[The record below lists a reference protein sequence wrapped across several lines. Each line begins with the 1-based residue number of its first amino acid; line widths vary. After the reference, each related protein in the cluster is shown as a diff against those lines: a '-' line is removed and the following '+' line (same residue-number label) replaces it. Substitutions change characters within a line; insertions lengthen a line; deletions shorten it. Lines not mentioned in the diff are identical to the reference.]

1 MRGVIKMEIVQVK
14 ARLFSLIVSL
24 STLIYNYGDLIL
36 TPSSDQKPT
45 FDVSCAVPRT
55 GRTLHN
61 FLSKL
66 KRLGADSEEI
76 EQILKVLSASKSRS
90 TPDMQEAL
98 NFLQEISTE
107 APPCFSISIDRKRN
121 LRPYRLGFLG
131 YEWKIGKT
139 KLRVEGEEPHN
150 GSSLIKLDEVD
161 FTVVGLDELL
171 SMTQHYLGD
180 PTRVTKWGMYNYQLA
195 KPTSIRVAGSAMLT
209 SYNKLLGGEVQD
221 MVGFFLISKKGGSS
235 RSTIDLETLSKHGRH
250 VFVKGRYSGIV
261 MAAYPQLQVEPVEDV
276 EDAVMNGEKGSVGLE
291 IVQSGNTLK
300 SKGLLLHGSPLF
312 LSESL
317 YVVDYDRFQQ
327 NPALRK
333 LVESL
338 NPVGYFE
345 EERLENFSR
354 WYYALEQNLH
364 ESWVQRPSVDEL
376 FCKTE
381 DIDFGLRPYR
391 LRTRNWKPDDR
402 YLREEAIS
410 LAQISRQKVLKHYH
424 ELHKRDD
431 L

>member
-1 MRGVIKMEIVQVK
+1 
-14 ARLFSLIVSL
+14 
-24 STLIYNYGDLIL
+24 
-36 TPSSDQKPT
+36 
-45 FDVSCAVPRT
+45 
-55 GRTLHN
+55 
-61 FLSKL
+61 
-66 KRLGADSEEI
+66 
-76 EQILKVLSASKSRS
+76 
-90 TPDMQEAL
+90 
-98 NFLQEISTE
+98 
-107 APPCFSISIDRKRN
+107 
-121 LRPYRLGFLG
+121 
-131 YEWKIGKT
+131 
-139 KLRVEGEEPHN
+139 
-150 GSSLIKLDEVD
+150 
-161 FTVVGLDELL
+161 
-171 SMTQHYLGD
+171 
-180 PTRVTKWGMYNYQLA
+180 
-195 KPTSIRVAGSAMLT
+195 
-209 SYNKLLGGEVQD
+209 
-221 MVGFFLISKKGGSS
+221 MVGFFLISKKGGSR

-354 WYYALEQNLH
+354 WYYALEQNLR

>member
-1 MRGVIKMEIVQVK
+1 M
-14 ARLFSLIVSL
+14 
-24 STLIYNYGDLIL
+24 T
-36 TPSSDQKPT
+36 TSSVLKPT
-45 FDVSCAVPRT
+45 FDVTCAVPRT

-66 KRLGADSEEI
+66 KKLGADSEEI
-76 EQILKVLSASKSRS
+76 EQILKILSISKRRS

-98 NFLQEISTE
+98 NFLQEISKK
-107 APPCFSISIDRKRN
+107 APPCFSISVDRKRK

-139 KLRVEGEEPHN
+139 KIRVEGEEPHN

-180 PTRVTKWGMYNYQLA
+180 PTRVTKWGMYNYQLT

-221 MVGFFLISKKGGSS
+221 MVGFFLISKKGGGN
-235 RSTIDLETLSKHGRH
+235 RSLIDLGSLSRHGRH

-276 EDAVMNGEKGSVGLE
+276 EEAVMNGEKGSVGLE

-338 NPVGYFE
+338 NPIGYFE

-354 WYYALEQNLH
+354 WYYALEQNLGDA
-364 ESWVQRPSVDEL
+364 WMQRPKVDEL

-381 DIDFGLRPYR
+381 DIDLGLRPYR

-410 LAQISRQKVLKHYH
+410 LAQNSRQKVLKYYQ
-424 ELHKRDD
+424 EL

>member
-1 MRGVIKMEIVQVK
+1 MT
-14 ARLFSLIVSL
+14 SLINL
-24 STLIYNYGDLIL
+24 K
-36 TPSSDQKPT
+36 PSFEVT
-45 FDVSCAVPRT
+45 CAVPRT

-66 KRLGADSEEI
+66 KSLNANNEEI
-76 EQILKVLSASKSRS
+76 DQILKVLSDSKRRS
-90 TPDMQEAL
+90 TSDLQEAL
-98 NFLQEISTE
+98 SFLQEISKE
-107 APPCFSISIDRKRN
+107 SPPCFSISVDRKRK
-121 LRPYRLGFLG
+121 LRPYRLGFLA

-139 KLRVEGEEPHN
+139 KIRVEGEEPHN

-180 PTRVTKWGMYNYQLA
+180 PTNVTKWGMYNYQLD

-209 SYNKLLGGEVQD
+209 SYNDLLGGEVQD
-221 MVGFFLISKKGGSS
+221 MVGFFLISKKGGSR
-235 RSTIDLETLSKHGRH
+235 RSPIDFETLSKHGRH
-250 VFVKGRYSGIV
+250 IFVKGRYSGIV

-276 EDAVMNGEKGSVGLE
+276 EEAVMNGGKGTVGLE

-300 SKGLLLHGSPLF
+300 SKGLLLHGAPLF

-333 LVESL
+333 LVETL

-345 EERLENFSR
+345 DERLENFSR
-354 WYYALEQNLH
+354 WYYALEKNLGN
-364 ESWVQRPSVDEL
+364 SWVQRPPVDEL

-381 DIDFGLRPYR
+381 DIDSGLRPYR

-402 YLREEAIS
+402 YLRDEAIA
-410 LAQISRQKVLKHYH
+410 LAKSSRQKVLKHYN
-424 ELHKRDD
+424 ELHKMTI

>member
-1 MRGVIKMEIVQVK
+1 M
-14 ARLFSLIVSL
+14 
-24 STLIYNYGDLIL
+24 T
-36 TPSSDQKPT
+36 TSSDLKPT
-45 FDVSCAVPRT
+45 FDVTCAVPRT

-66 KRLGADSEEI
+66 KRLGADNEEI
-76 EQILKVLSASKSRS
+76 GQILKVLSASKRRS

-107 APPCFSISIDRKRN
+107 APPCFSISVDRKRK

-139 KLRVEGEEPHN
+139 KIRVEGEEPHN

-209 SYNKLLGGEVQD
+209 SYNKPLGGEVQD
-221 MVGFFLISKKGGSS
+221 MVGFFLISKKGGST
-235 RSTIDLETLSKHGRH
+235 RSPIDLETLSRHGRH

-276 EDAVMNGEKGSVGLE
+276 EEAVMNGEKGSVGLE

-317 YVVDYDRFQQ
+317 YVVDHDRFQQ

-333 LVESL
+333 LVGYL

-354 WYYALEQNLH
+354 WYYALEQNLS

-381 DIDFGLRPYR
+381 DIDLGLRPYR

-410 LAQISRQKVLKHYH
+410 LAQKSRQQVLNYYQQLQRP
-424 ELHKRDD
+424 E
-431 L
+431 

>member
-1 MRGVIKMEIVQVK
+1 
-14 ARLFSLIVSL
+14 
-24 STLIYNYGDLIL
+24 L
-36 TPSSDQKPT
+36 TPSSDLKPT
-45 FDVSCAVPRT
+45 FDVTCAVPRT

-76 EQILKVLSASKSRS
+76 EQILNVLSASKRRS

-98 NFLQEISTE
+98 NLLQEISKE
-107 APPCFSISIDRKRN
+107 APPCFSISVDRKRK

-131 YEWKIGKT
+131 YEWEIGKT
-139 KLRVEGEEPHN
+139 KIRVEGEEPHN

-171 SMTQHYLGD
+171 SMTQHYLAD
-180 PTRVTKWGMYNYQLA
+180 PTRVTKWGMYNYQLT

-221 MVGFFLISKKGGSS
+221 MVGFFLISKKGGGNRSLIELGSLS
-235 RSTIDLETLSKHGRH
+235 RHGRH

-276 EDAVMNGEKGSVGLE
+276 EEAVMTGEKGSVGLE

-333 LVESL
+333 LVETL
-338 NPVGYFE
+338 NPIGYFE

-354 WYYALEQNLH
+354 WYYALEQNLGDA
-364 ESWVQRPSVDEL
+364 WMQRPKVDEL

-381 DIDFGLRPYR
+381 DIDLGLRPYR

-410 LAQISRQKVLKHYH
+410 LAQSSRQKVLKYYQ
-424 ELHKRDD
+424 EL

>member
-1 MRGVIKMEIVQVK
+1 M
-14 ARLFSLIVSL
+14 
-24 STLIYNYGDLIL
+24 
-36 TPSSDQKPT
+36 TPSSDLKPT
-45 FDVSCAVPRT
+45 FDVTCAVPRT

-76 EQILKVLSASKSRS
+76 EQILNVLSASKRRS

-98 NFLQEISTE
+98 NLLQEISKE
-107 APPCFSISIDRKRN
+107 APPCFSISVDRKRK

-131 YEWKIGKT
+131 YEWEIGKT
-139 KLRVEGEEPHN
+139 KIRVEGEEPHN

-171 SMTQHYLGD
+171 SMTQHYLAD

-221 MVGFFLISKKGGSS
+221 MVGFFLISKKGGGNRSLIELGSLS
-235 RSTIDLETLSKHGRH
+235 RHGRH

-276 EDAVMNGEKGSVGLE
+276 EEAVMTGEKGSVGLE

-333 LVESL
+333 LVETL
-338 NPVGYFE
+338 NPIGYFE

-354 WYYALEQNLH
+354 WYYALEQNLGDA
-364 ESWVQRPSVDEL
+364 WMQRPKVDEL

-381 DIDFGLRPYR
+381 DIDLGLRPYR

-410 LAQISRQKVLKHYH
+410 LAQSSRQKVLKYYQ
-424 ELHKRDD
+424 EL

>member
-1 MRGVIKMEIVQVK
+1 
-14 ARLFSLIVSL
+14 
-24 STLIYNYGDLIL
+24 
-36 TPSSDQKPT
+36 
-45 FDVSCAVPRT
+45 
-55 GRTLHN
+55 
-61 FLSKL
+61 
-66 KRLGADSEEI
+66 
-76 EQILKVLSASKSRS
+76 
-90 TPDMQEAL
+90 
-98 NFLQEISTE
+98 
-107 APPCFSISIDRKRN
+107 
-121 LRPYRLGFLG
+121 
-131 YEWKIGKT
+131 
-139 KLRVEGEEPHN
+139 VEGEEPHN

-180 PTRVTKWGMYNYQLA
+180 PTNVTKWGMYNYQLD

-209 SYNKLLGGEVQD
+209 SYNDLLGGEVQD

-235 RSTIDLETLSKHGRH
+235 RSPIDFETLSRHGRY

-276 EDAVMNGEKGSVGLE
+276 EEAVMNGEKGSVGLE

-327 NPALRK
+327 NKALRK
-333 LVESL
+333 LVETL

-345 EERLENFSR
+345 DVRLENFSR
-354 WYYALEQNLH
+354 WYYALEQNLGD
-364 ESWVQRPSVDEL
+364 SWVQRPPVDEL
-376 FCKTE
+376 FCKTD
-381 DIDFGLRPYR
+381 DIDSGLRPYR

-402 YLREEAIS
+402 YLREEAIE
-410 LAQISRQKVLKHYH
+410 LANSSRQKVLKHYK
-424 ELHKRDD
+424 ELH
-431 L
+431 

>member
-1 MRGVIKMEIVQVK
+1 MT
-14 ARLFSLIVSL
+14 SLINL
-24 STLIYNYGDLIL
+24 K
-36 TPSSDQKPT
+36 PSFEVT
-45 FDVSCAVPRT
+45 CAVPRT

-66 KRLGADSEEI
+66 KSLNANNEEI
-76 EQILKVLSASKSRS
+76 DQILKVLSDSKRRS
-90 TPDMQEAL
+90 TSDLQEAL
-98 NFLQEISTE
+98 RFLQEISKE
-107 APPCFSISIDRKRN
+107 SPPCFSISVDRKRK
-121 LRPYRLGFLG
+121 LRPYRLGFLA

-139 KLRVEGEEPHN
+139 KIRVEGEEPHN

-180 PTRVTKWGMYNYQLA
+180 PTNVTKWGMYNYQLD

-209 SYNKLLGGEVQD
+209 SYNDLLGGEVQD
-221 MVGFFLISKKGGSS
+221 MVGFFLISKKGGSR
-235 RSTIDLETLSKHGRH
+235 RSPIDFETLSKHGRH

-276 EDAVMNGEKGSVGLE
+276 EEAVMNGGKGTVGLE

-300 SKGLLLHGSPLF
+300 SKGLLLHGAPLF

-333 LVESL
+333 LVETL

-345 EERLENFSR
+345 DERLENFSR
-354 WYYALEQNLH
+354 WYYALEKNLGN
-364 ESWVQRPSVDEL
+364 SWVQRPPVDEL

-381 DIDFGLRPYR
+381 DIDSGLRPYR

-402 YLREEAIS
+402 YLRDEAIA
-410 LAQISRQKVLKHYH
+410 LAKSSRQKVLKHYN
-424 ELHKRDD
+424 ELHKMTI

>member
-1 MRGVIKMEIVQVK
+1 
-14 ARLFSLIVSL
+14 
-24 STLIYNYGDLIL
+24 L
-36 TPSSDQKPT
+36 TPSSDLKPT
-45 FDVSCAVPRT
+45 FDVTCAVPRT

-76 EQILKVLSASKSRS
+76 EQILNVLSASKRRS

-98 NFLQEISTE
+98 NLLQEISKE
-107 APPCFSISIDRKRN
+107 APPCFSISVDRKRK

-131 YEWKIGKT
+131 YEWEIGKT
-139 KLRVEGEEPHN
+139 KIRVEGEEPHN

-171 SMTQHYLGD
+171 SMTQHYLAD

-221 MVGFFLISKKGGSS
+221 MVGFFLISKKGGGNRSLIELGSLS
-235 RSTIDLETLSKHGRH
+235 RHGRH

-276 EDAVMNGEKGSVGLE
+276 EEAVMTGEKGSVGLE

-333 LVESL
+333 LVETL
-338 NPVGYFE
+338 NPIGYFE

-354 WYYALEQNLH
+354 WYYALEQNLGDA
-364 ESWVQRPSVDEL
+364 WMQRPKVDEL

-381 DIDFGLRPYR
+381 DIDLGLRPYR

-410 LAQISRQKVLKHYH
+410 LAQSSRQKVLKYYQ
-424 ELHKRDD
+424 EL

>member
-1 MRGVIKMEIVQVK
+1 M
-14 ARLFSLIVSL
+14 
-24 STLIYNYGDLIL
+24 
-36 TPSSDQKPT
+36 TPSSDLKPT
-45 FDVSCAVPRT
+45 FDVTCAVPRT

-76 EQILKVLSASKSRS
+76 EQILKVLSASKRRS

-98 NFLQEISTE
+98 NFLQEITTE
-107 APPCFSISIDRKRN
+107 APPCFSISVDRKRK

-139 KLRVEGEEPHN
+139 KIRVEGEEPHN

-235 RSTIDLETLSKHGRH
+235 RSPIDLETLSRHGRH

-276 EDAVMNGEKGSVGLE
+276 EEAVMNGEKGSVGLE

-333 LVESL
+333 LLGSL

-354 WYYALEQNLH
+354 WYYALEQNLS

-381 DIDFGLRPYR
+381 DIDLGLRPYR

-410 LAQISRQKVLKHYH
+410 LAKKSRQKVLNYYQQLQPP
-424 ELHKRDD
+424 E
-431 L
+431 

>member
-1 MRGVIKMEIVQVK
+1 M
-14 ARLFSLIVSL
+14 
-24 STLIYNYGDLIL
+24 T
-36 TPSSDQKPT
+36 TSSVLKPT
-45 FDVSCAVPRT
+45 FDVTCAVPRT

-66 KRLGADSEEI
+66 KKLGADSEEI
-76 EQILKVLSASKSRS
+76 EQILKILSSSKSRS

-98 NFLQEISTE
+98 NFLQEISKE
-107 APPCFSISIDRKRN
+107 APPCFSISVDRKRK

-139 KLRVEGEEPHN
+139 KIRVEGEEPHN

-180 PTRVTKWGMYNYQLA
+180 PTRVTKWGMYNYQLT

-209 SYNKLLGGEVQD
+209 SYNKLLGCEVQD
-221 MVGFFLISKKGGSS
+221 MVGFFLISKKGGGN
-235 RSTIDLETLSKHGRH
+235 RSLIDLGSLSRHGRH

-276 EDAVMNGEKGSVGLE
+276 EEAVMNGEKGSVGLE

-338 NPVGYFE
+338 NPIGYFE

-354 WYYALEQNLH
+354 WYYALEQNLGDA
-364 ESWVQRPSVDEL
+364 WMQRPKVDEL

-381 DIDFGLRPYR
+381 DIDLGLRPYR

-410 LAQISRQKVLKHYH
+410 LAQNSRQKVLKYYQ
-424 ELHKRDD
+424 EL

>member
-1 MRGVIKMEIVQVK
+1 M
-14 ARLFSLIVSL
+14 
-24 STLIYNYGDLIL
+24 
-36 TPSSDQKPT
+36 TPSSDLKPT
-45 FDVSCAVPRT
+45 FDVTCAVPRT

-76 EQILKVLSASKSRS
+76 EQILNVLSASKRRS

-98 NFLQEISTE
+98 NLLQEISKE
-107 APPCFSISIDRKRN
+107 APPCFSISVDRKRK

-131 YEWKIGKT
+131 YEWEIGKT
-139 KLRVEGEEPHN
+139 KIRVEGEEPHN

-171 SMTQHYLGD
+171 SMTQHYLAD
-180 PTRVTKWGMYNYQLA
+180 PTRVTKWGMYNYQLT

-221 MVGFFLISKKGGSS
+221 MVGFFLISKKGGGNRSLIELGSLS
-235 RSTIDLETLSKHGRH
+235 RHGRH

-276 EDAVMNGEKGSVGLE
+276 EEAVMTGEKGSVGLE

-333 LVESL
+333 LVETL
-338 NPVGYFE
+338 NPIGYFE

-354 WYYALEQNLH
+354 WDYALEQNLGDA
-364 ESWVQRPSVDEL
+364 WMQRPKVDEL

-381 DIDFGLRPYR
+381 DIDLGLRPYR

-410 LAQISRQKVLKHYH
+410 LAQSSRQKVLKYYQ
-424 ELHKRDD
+424 EL

>member
-1 MRGVIKMEIVQVK
+1 
-14 ARLFSLIVSL
+14 LPTSP
-24 STLIYNYGDLIL
+24 DL
-36 TPSSDQKPT
+36 KPT
-45 FDVSCAVPRT
+45 FDVTCAVPRT

-76 EQILKVLSASKSRS
+76 EQILKVLSDSKRRS

-98 NFLQEISTE
+98 NFLHEMSTE
-107 APPCFSISIDRKRN
+107 APPCFSISVDRKRK

-131 YEWKIGKT
+131 YEWKIGQT
-139 KLRVEGEEPHN
+139 KIRVEGEEPHN

-171 SMTQHYLGD
+171 SMTQHYLAD
-180 PTRVTKWGMYNYQLA
+180 PTQVTKWGMYNYQLA

-221 MVGFFLISKKGGSS
+221 MVGFFLISKKGVSS
-235 RSTIDLETLSKHGRH
+235 RSLIDLETLSKHGRH

-276 EDAVMNGEKGSVGLE
+276 EEAVMNGEIGSVGLE

-317 YVVDYDRFQQ
+317 YVVDYDRFQK

-338 NPVGYFE
+338 NPIGYFE

-354 WYYALEQNLH
+354 WYFALEKNLG
-364 ESWVQRPSVDEL
+364 ESWVQRPTVDEL

-381 DIDFGLRPYR
+381 DIDLGLRPYR
-391 LRTRNWKPDDR
+391 LRTRDWKPDDR

-410 LAQISRQKVLKHYH
+410 LAQKSRQKVLKYYH
-424 ELHKRDD
+424 ELLKLAD
-431 L
+431 LSKNLKQV

>member
-1 MRGVIKMEIVQVK
+1 MTTS
-14 ARLFSLIVSL
+14 SLL
-24 STLIYNYGDLIL
+24 K
-36 TPSSDQKPT
+36 PS
-45 FDVSCAVPRT
+45 FDITCAVPRT

-66 KRLGADSEEI
+66 KKLGADSDEI
-76 EQILKVLSASKSRS
+76 EQILKILSISKRRS
-90 TPDMQEAL
+90 TPDIKEAL
-98 NFLQEISTE
+98 NFFQEICTE
-107 APPCFSISIDRKRN
+107 APPCFSISVDRKRK

-139 KLRVEGEEPHN
+139 KIRVEGEEPHN

-180 PTRVTKWGMYNYQLA
+180 PTRVTKWGMYNYQLT

-221 MVGFFLISKKGGSS
+221 MVGFFLISKEGGGSS
-235 RSTIDLETLSKHGRH
+235 LIDLGVLSRHGRH

-261 MAAYPQLQVEPVEDV
+261 MAAYPQLQVEPVDDV
-276 EDAVMNGEKGSVGLE
+276 EEAVMNGEKGSVGLE

-327 NPALRK
+327 NSTLRK

-338 NPVGYFE
+338 NPIGYFE

-354 WYYALEQNLH
+354 WYYALEQNLGDT
-364 ESWVQRPSVDEL
+364 WMQRPKVDEL
-376 FCKTE
+376 FCRTE

-410 LAQISRQKVLKHYH
+410 LAQNSRRKVQKYYQ
-424 ELHKRDD
+424 D
-431 L
+431 LL

>member
-1 MRGVIKMEIVQVK
+1 
-14 ARLFSLIVSL
+14 
-24 STLIYNYGDLIL
+24 L
-36 TPSSDQKPT
+36 TTSSVLKPT
-45 FDVSCAVPRT
+45 FDVTCAVPRT

-66 KRLGADSEEI
+66 KKLGADSEEI
-76 EQILKVLSASKSRS
+76 EQILKILSISKRRS

-98 NFLQEISTE
+98 NFLQEISKK
-107 APPCFSISIDRKRN
+107 APPCFSISVDRKRK

-139 KLRVEGEEPHN
+139 KIRVEGEEPHN

-180 PTRVTKWGMYNYQLA
+180 PTRVTKWGMYNYQLT

-221 MVGFFLISKKGGSS
+221 MVGFFLISKKGGGN
-235 RSTIDLETLSKHGRH
+235 RSLIDLGSLSRHGRH

-276 EDAVMNGEKGSVGLE
+276 EEAVMHGERGSVGLE

-333 LVESL
+333 FVESL
-338 NPVGYFE
+338 NPIGYFE

-354 WYYALEQNLH
+354 WYYALEQNLGDA
-364 ESWVQRPSVDEL
+364 WMQRPKVDEL

-381 DIDFGLRPYR
+381 DIDLGLRPYR

-410 LAQISRQKVLKHYH
+410 LAQNSRQKVLKYYQ
-424 ELHKRDD
+424 EL

>member
-1 MRGVIKMEIVQVK
+1 MP
-14 ARLFSLIVSL
+14 
-24 STLIYNYGDLIL
+24 
-36 TPSSDQKPT
+36 PSSVTKPT
-45 FDVSCAVPRT
+45 FDVTCAVPRT

-61 FLSKL
+61 FLRKL
-66 KRLGADSEEI
+66 KTLSADSEEI
-76 EQILKVLSASKSRS
+76 DQILKVLSDSKRRS
-90 TPDMQEAL
+90 TPDLQEAL

-107 APPCFSISIDRKRN
+107 APPCFSISVDRKRK

-139 KLRVEGEEPHN
+139 KIRVEGEEPHN

-180 PTRVTKWGMYNYQLA
+180 PTNVTKWGMYNYQLD

-209 SYNKLLGGEVQD
+209 SYNDLLCGEVQD
-221 MVGFFLISKKGGSS
+221 MVGFFLISKKGGSG

-250 VFVKGRYSGIV
+250 VYVKGRYSGIV

-276 EDAVMNGEKGSVGLE
+276 EEAVMNGEKGSVGLE

-300 SKGLLLHGSPLF
+300 SKGLLLHGAPLF

-327 NPALRK
+327 NAALRK

-345 EERLENFSR
+345 DERLENFSR
-354 WYYALEQNLH
+354 WYFALEQNLG
-364 ESWVQRPSVDEL
+364 ESWVQRPQVDEL

-381 DIDFGLRPYR
+381 DIDLGLRPYR

-402 YLREEAIS
+402 YLREEAIA
-410 LAQISRQKVLKHYH
+410 LAQNSRQKVLRHYQ
-424 ELHKRDD
+424 ELQQLD
-431 L
+431 